1 MPISAV
7 INPDDKSGVPAWLPW
22 LAASGALA
30 GLLAAL
36 RVCAHGFDF
45 TDESFYL
52 IWIARPFEYPFSITQ
67 FGFIYHP
74 IYQWLGGDI
83 AALRRTN
90 ALLTFG
96 LDAVFSALIIRRQLA
111 PAELSKLS
119 LLLLS
124 VTLASGATASLVSR
138 GMWIAT
144 PSYNSLCLQAILL
157 AAIGLILADLRATPA
172 SAGGWLL
179 LGVGGA
185 LTFMAKPSSAAAL
198 AVCSLVTLAISGR
211 WRTPL
216 LALAVASAVGGVA
229 TCALAIDG
237 SLTAFAT
244 RLDSGLQL
252 ARDLNDH
259 YSIAHALRLGTP
271 RTHTDQQ
278 TTFLAVTVVTVC
290 GALLLGARHPLLAG
304 CGRLLGLLTGAAV
317 FAMLYGWP
325 PLLPSLGQLGG
336 LLLFAAPLAALI
348 LSLMQRTSAGL
359 RRVSRQTIA
368 LFVGF
373 LALPYCYAFG
383 TINDYWVYIAQAAPF
398 GLAAGVSF
406 VVTLPDRRRKIAAL
420 CALALVTLV
429 LSTQLELDGMRHPYR
444 QAEAL
449 AAQTQAIAIGP
460 HAAVLQ
466 MSREF
471 AQYITEARD
480 VAVTTQFKANN
491 PMIDLSGQSPG
502 LLFAL
507 SARSIGQAW
516 SVGGNAGSAA
526 LATRMLAQV
535 SCDDLAL
542 AWILIE
548 PHSRRALPT
557 TVITSFGANL
567 AEDFAVVGSFDAPSV
582 PRGRPRRARQQIL
595 KPIRTVQAA
604 TAACLAR
611 RTAFR

>member
-1 MPISAV
+1 MPTSTV
-7 INPDDKSGVPAWLPW
+7 MNNDVTPGVPAWLLW
-22 LAASGALA
+22 LTASGALA
-30 GLLAAL
+30 GLFAAL

-52 IWIARPFEYPFSITQ
+52 IWIAQPFEYPFSSTQ

-74 IYQWLGGDI
+74 IYQWLSGDI
-83 AALRRTN
+83 AALRRAN
-90 ALLTFG
+90 VLLTFG
-96 LDAVFSALIIRRQLA
+96 LGAVFFALIIRRQLA

-119 LLLLS
+119 QLLLS
-124 VTLASGATASLVSR
+124 VTLASGATASLVSS

-157 AAIGLILADLRATPA
+157 AAIGLILADLHATPA
-172 SAGGWLL
+172 SAGGWIL

-198 AVCSLVTLAISGR
+198 AVCSLITLAISGR

-216 LALAVASAVGGVA
+216 LALAAASAVGGVTA
-229 TCALAIDG
+229 CALAIDG
-237 SLTAFAT
+237 SLVAFAT
-244 RLDSGLQL
+244 RLDGGLQL
-252 ARDLNDH
+252 ARGLNDH
-259 YSIAHALRLGTP
+259 YSIAHALRLGAP
-271 RTHTDQQ
+271 RTNTAQQ
-278 TTFLAVTVVTVC
+278 TTFLTVTAVTVC

-317 FAMLYGWP
+317 FAMLCGWP
-325 PLLPSLGQLGG
+325 PLLPLLGRLGG
-336 LLLFAAPLAALI
+336 LLLFAVPLAALV
-348 LSLMQRTSAGL
+348 LSLIQGASAGL
-359 RRVSRQTIA
+359 CRVPRQTVA

-398 GLAAGVSF
+398 GLAAGVSLL
-406 VVTLPDRRRKIAAL
+406 VTLPDGGRKMAAL
-420 CALALVTLV
+420 CALALLTLV
-429 LSTQLELDGMRHPYR
+429 LSTQLELGAMRHPYR

-449 AAQTQAIAIGP
+449 ATQTQAIAIGP
-460 HAAVLQ
+460 RAAVLQ

-471 AQYITEARD
+471 AQYITDARD
-480 VAVTTQFKANN
+480 LAVTAQFKANN

-507 SARSIGQAW
+507 NARSIGQAW
-516 SVGGNAGSAA
+516 SVGGQAGSAA

-535 SCDDLAL
+535 SCGDLAL

-567 AEDFAVVGSFDAPSV
+567 AKDFAVVGSFDAPSA
-582 PRGRPRRARQQIL
+582 PRGRPRRGRQQIL

>member
-7 INPDDKSGVPAWLPW
+7 INPNDKSGVPAWLPW

-83 AALRRTN
+83 AALRRAN
-90 ALLTFG
+90 VLLTFG
-96 LDAVFSALIIRRQLA
+96 LGAVFFALIIRRQVA
-111 PAELSKLS
+111 PAGLSRLAQ
-119 LLLLS
+119 LLLS
-124 VTLASGATASLVSR
+124 VTLASSATTSLVFS

-144 PSYNSLCLQAILL
+144 PGYNSLCLQAILL

-172 SAGGWLL
+172 SASGWIL

-198 AVCSLVTLAISGR
+198 AVCSLITLAISGR

-229 TCALAIDG
+229 ACALAIDG
-237 SLTAFAT
+237 SLAAFAT
-244 RLDSGLQL
+244 RLASGLQL
-252 ARDLNDH
+252 AHGFNDH
-259 YSIAHALRLGTP
+259 YSIAHALRLGAPLTP
-271 RTHTDQQ
+271 APQQ
-278 TTFLAVTVVTVC
+278 TTFFAVTAVTVC

-317 FAMLYGWP
+317 FAMLCGWP
-325 PLLPSLGQLGG
+325 SVLPPVGRLSG
-336 LLLFAAPLAALI
+336 LLSFAAPLAALVLGLI
-348 LSLMQRTSAGL
+348 HGASADL
-359 RRVSRQTIA
+359 PRVPRQTIA
-368 LFVGF
+368 LLVGF

-398 GLAAGVSF
+398 GLAAGVIL
-406 VVTLPDRRRKIAAL
+406 VVTLPDRGRRMAAL

-429 LSTQLELDGMRHPYR
+429 LSTQLALDAMRRPYR

-471 AQYITEARD
+471 AQYITEAREL
-480 VAVTTQFKANN
+480 ATTAQFKANN

-507 SARSIGQAW
+507 NARSIGQAW
-516 SVGGNAGSAA
+516 SVGGQAGSAA

-567 AEDFAVVGSFDAPSV
+567 AKDFAVVGSFDAPSA
-582 PRGRPRRARQQIL
+582 PRGRPRRGRQQIL